1 MEASRRDDAALAS
14 PQRMALT
21 GSRVRSPIVADRVSG
36 HLPAFNHA
44 TLAQQVYQH
53 LRQQILDNRYPP
65 GTPLPEASV
74 AADFKVS
81 RVPVREALRRLEAEG
96 LVAIVPRQGAVV
108 SDLSPQ
114 QFLDAYRVREALETL
129 AMQLAAPR
137 LHTDDLDRLRALQGD
152 MRAAAA
158 ATDAD
163 RFFAANRAFHALI
176 VERSANE
183 YLQAIYFPLMD
194 QMRRYRSP
202 SLELRGGMERS
213 IDEHEA
219 ILRALA
225 AGVGEEAA
233 RLLREHIQAPQ
244 RALEHFGA
252 DRLPLAGDGR
262 RENVPHKD

>member
-1 MEASRRDDAALAS
+1 
-14 PQRMALT
+14 MA
-21 GSRVRSPIVADRVSG
+21 GSRVRSPIVADRVAG
-36 HLPAFNHA
+36 DPPAFNHA

-65 GTPLPEASV
+65 GAPLPEASV

-96 LVAIVPRQGAVV
+96 LVAIAPRQGAVV

-114 QFLDAYRVREALETL
+114 QFLDAYRVREVLEAL

-137 LHTDDLDRLRALQGD
+137 LDEDDRDRLRALQGE
-152 MRAAAA
+152 MRDAA
-158 ATDAD
+158 ATADAD
-163 RFFAANRAFHALI
+163 RFFVANRAFHALI

-202 SLELRGGMERS
+202 SLELRGGLERS
-213 IDEHEA
+213 IDEHDA

-225 AGVGEEAA
+225 AGDGEEAA

-244 RALEHFGA
+244 RALEQFGA
-252 DRLPLAGDGR
+252 DRLPLAGDGQREDAR
-262 RENVPHKD
+262 RDD

>member
-1 MEASRRDDAALAS
+1 
-14 PQRMALT
+14 MA
-21 GSRVRSPIVADRVSG
+21 GSRVRSPIAADRVNG
-36 HLPAFNHA
+36 NPPAFNHA

-74 AADFKVS
+74 AAEFKVS

-96 LVAIVPRQGAVV
+96 LVTIAPRQGAVV

-114 QFLDAYRVREALETL
+114 QFLDAYRVREVLEAL

-137 LHTDDLDRLRALQGD
+137 LAAADLDHLRALQKQ
-152 MRAAAA
+152 MRDAADAA
-158 ATDAD
+158 DSD
-163 RFFAANRAFHALI
+163 RFFVANRAFHALI

-202 SLELRGGMERS
+202 SLELRGGLERS

-219 ILRALA
+219 IVRALA
-225 AGVGEEAA
+225 GGDGDEAA

-244 RALEHFGA
+244 RALAQFGA
-252 DRLPLAGDGR
+252 DRLPLAGNGHRD
-262 RENVPHKD
+262 ESPPDA

>member
-1 MEASRRDDAALAS
+1 LALA
-14 PQRMALT
+14 
-21 GSRVRSPIVADRVSG
+21 GSRVRSPLAADRVSG
-36 HLPAFNHA
+36 RPPAFNHA

-74 AADFKVS
+74 AAEFKVS

-96 LVAIVPRQGAVV
+96 LVAIAPRQGAVV

-114 QFLDAYRVREALETL
+114 QFLDAYRVREVLEALAVE
-129 AMQLAAPR
+129 LAAPR
-137 LHTDDLDRLRALQGD
+137 LRPDDLDRLRALQGQMHD
-152 MRAAAA
+152 AAIAS
-158 ATDAD
+158 DAD

-176 VERSANE
+176 VEQSANE

-202 SLELRGGMERS
+202 SLELRGGLGRS

-225 AGVGEEAA
+225 AGDGVEAA

-244 RALEHFGA
+244 RALAHFGA

-262 RENVPHKD
+262 REDAPTDD